1 MRTSETKTTWL
12 RHARAL
18 RCALVVGAAML
29 LPSSGVGAQAG
40 PVAYTGATI
49 WDGTGAPAIGNATL
63 VVDGSGRIVSIG
75 AGLQPPAGARTVSLS
90 GKYVIP
96 GLIESHGHV
105 TGAWA
110 PESVTDPVER
120 VRGDLL
126 LYARYGVT
134 TVNSLGDETPTLAAR
149 NQARPTDARARLLA
163 SGPVITATTA
173 SGARAAALANAEAGV
188 NWLKLRVD
196 DNLGATAKMPWEAVS
211 AVMQVGRERG
221 IPVATHMFYLD
232 DAKRLL
238 ELGTGMLA
246 HSVRDQD
253 VDAQLVGMLAQ
264 RQVCYVPTLVR
275 EVSTY
280 VYAEQPSWFD
290 DPFFLA
296 YAHRGEMAGTEGAGF
311 RQRQAAARAPYVA
324 ALRQA
329 QTNLRILSDAGVRIA
344 FGTDAGPSARFPG
357 YFEHM
362 ELELMVEAGLA
373 PEQALRSATGVAA
386 DCLGLSDVGTLQTG
400 KWADFL
406 VLGANPLTDISA
418 TRTLERVYVA
428 GNEVPR

>member
-1 MRTSETKTTWL
+1 MRAPTSGT
-12 RHARAL
+12 RRASG
-18 RCALVVGAAML
+18 GAAAITALAL
-29 LPSSGVGAQAG
+29 LATAAHAQTG
-40 PVAYTGATI
+40 PVAYTGATV
-49 WDGTGAPAIGNATL
+49 WDGTGAPAVANATI
-63 VVDGSGRIVSIG
+63 VVDGGRIVSVG
-75 AGLQPPAGARTVSLS
+75 AGVQPPAGARTVSLA

-110 PESVTDPVER
+110 PEDVRDPVER

-163 SGPVITATTA
+163 SGPVVTATSV
-173 SGARAAALANAEAGV
+173 SGARSAALANAQAGV

-196 DNLGATAKMPWEAVS
+196 DNLGSSQKMPWEAVE
-211 AVMQVGRERG
+211 AVMQVGREHS

-238 ELGTGMLA
+238 ELGTGMIA

-253 VDAQLVGMLAQ
+253 VDAQFVGMLAQ
-264 RQVCYVPTLVR
+264 RRVCYVPTLVR

-280 VYAEQPSWFD
+280 VYADRPTWFD

-296 YAHRGEMAGTEGAGF
+296 YAHRGEMAATENAGF
-311 RQRQAAARAPYVA
+311 RQRQASAAGPYRA
-324 ALRQA
+324 ALQQA

-357 YFEHM
+357 FFEHL
-362 ELELMVEAGLA
+362 ELELMVQAGLA
-373 PEQALRSATGVAA
+373 PEEALRSATAVAA
-386 DCLGLSDVGTLQTG
+386 ECLSLSDVGTLQAG

-406 VLGANPLTDISA
+406 VLGSNPLLDISA
-418 TRTLERVYVA
+418 TRTLERVFIA
-428 GNEVPR
+428 GNEVSR